1 MIHICFQTKDE
12 AWGGANQFLK
22 NLKKEFQRLDLYSD
36 DPREAS
42 FILFNSHHHLETVQA
57 LKEDLPSET
66 KFIHRVDG
74 PMKLYN
80 SADDERDDIVY
91 RANNILADATVFQSN
106 YSFEKSLDAG
116 MKTDKPIAVIYNAAD
131 PDIFKADAKSLGS
144 IRKQMASGKK
154 PKIIS
159 TSFSM
164 NLQKG
169 FQFLKFLETNLD
181 FNNLSYVFAGRSPFP
196 FVKIKDLGCINS
208 QELSSELRSSD
219 IFVTASSND
228 PCSNSLIEAISCG
241 LPCLALDSGGHPEII
256 HETNG
261 GLTFGGIHD
270 FDEKMDEIM
279 SNYDSYFSKIKPFDI
294 KQQAQKYV
302 DFMKKIG

>member
-22 NLKKEFQRLDLYSD
+22 NLKKEFRRLDLYSN

-42 FILFNSHHHLETVQA
+42 FVLFNSHHHLEAVQE
-57 LKEDLPSET
+57 LKKDLSSET

-80 SADDERDDIVY
+80 SPDDERDDIVY
-91 RANNILADATVFQSN
+91 WANNSLADATIFQSN
-106 YSFEKSLDAG
+106 FSFKKSLEAG
-116 MKTDKPIAVIYNAAD
+116 MMTDKPTAVIYNAAD
-131 PDIFKADAKSLGS
+131 PDIFKPKVKSLGP
-144 IRKQMASGKK
+144 RL
-154 PKIIS
+154 KIIS

-169 FQFLKFLETNLD
+169 FQFLKFLETNLNFD
-181 FNNLSYVFAGRSPFP
+181 NLDYVFAGRSPFP

-208 QELSSELRSSD
+208 QELSSELSSSD

-241 LPCLALDSGGHPEII
+241 LPCLALNSGGHPEII

-261 GLTFGGIHD
+261 GLTFEGIHD
-270 FDEKMDEIM
+270 FGEKKDEIT

-294 KQQAQKYV
+294 KQKAQKYI